1 MLYKIF
7 KLLFTIT
14 IKILGR
20 YQVIG
25 LQNIPDSGPVLVVS
39 NHISN
44 WDPIMLG
51 VAIPRQVGFLAKEEL
66 FNIPIVGFLLKAWG
80 MIPIKRGRVGRE
92 ALAKPLELLKNG
104 KVVGIFIEGTRNLKN
119 PNTMLKPQP
128 GAAMLALKSEAPVV
142 PVAVINT
149 NQVLRSFKRLKVI
162 IGKPMF
168 FSSKDELDGLKKK
181 EQYSQISKEITL
193 AIQDLKKSEGLE

>member
-1 MLYKIF
+1 MIYKIF
-7 KLLFTIT
+7 KLLFAI
-14 IKILGR
+14 ILKILGR

-25 LQNIPDSGPVLVVS
+25 RENLPDSGPVIVVS

-44 WDPIMLG
+44 WDPLMLG
-51 VAIPRQVGFLAKEEL
+51 VAIPRQVGFIAKEEL
-66 FNIPIVGFLLKAWG
+66 FNIPIVGLLLKAWG

-92 ALAKPLELLKNG
+92 ALSRPLKLLKDG

-119 PNTMLKPQP
+119 PEIMLRPQP
-128 GAAMLALKSEAPVV
+128 GAAMLGLKSEAPVV
-142 PVAVINT
+142 PVAVLNT
-149 NQVLRSFKRLKVI
+149 NRVLRSFKRLKVI

-168 FSSKDELDGLKKK
+168 FSPQSELDGLKKK
-181 EQYSQISKEITL
+181 EQYSQISKAITQ